1 MTNTQYTKREKLL
14 FYEFFRTDYSHI
26 EYFKEKEHQY
36 LQYDVTG
43 VTKSDLETI
52 NEIKC
57 RNIDSDK
64 YNDYFI
70 EWTKFEGLYKEWLK
84 DKSRIYYYIL
94 FFNNEI
100 VKILLNGYFTLHQ
113 VTNLQYVSS
122 SNNNI
127 NYPVKSTMML
137 PKTTFENKSELV
149 LTDVVVIQKYDTAI
163 SKQFYKYDN
172 RYTEE
177 DGKINYDKINSFI
190 LKRFPNNNS

>member
-1 MTNTQYTKREKLL
+1 MNELQFAKREKFL
-14 FYEFFRTDYSHI
+14 FYVYHRNEYDTI
-26 EYFKEKEHQY
+26 NYFKEEENQY
-36 LQYDVTG
+36 LHYDVTG
-43 VTKSDLETI
+43 VTKKNLETI

-57 RNIDSDK
+57 RDIDSDK
-64 YNDYFI
+64 YNDYFV
-70 EWTKFEGLYKEWLK
+70 EWVKFELLYKEWLK
-84 DKSRIYYYIL
+84 DKSRIYYYIQ

-137 PKTTFENKSELV
+137 TKTTFENKSELV

-163 SKQFYKYDN
+163 SKQFYKYDCK
-172 RYTEE
+172 YTEE

-190 LKRFPNNNS
+190 LKRF